1 MLSEVFILRLE
12 ATLRASSAP
21 ATGSSDTRFVPIKPP
36 VGPAKDLQPAGK

>member
-21 ATGSSDTRFVPIKPP
+21 ITGSSDTRFVSIKLP
-36 VGPAKDLQPAGK
+36 VAPAKDLQPAGK